1 VTEKEWL
8 ECADPTPMLEFFG
21 GKAVERKLQLFVCA
35 ACRRHWPLL
44 EDECLRNAV
53 ESSERY
59 ADGTVDQAELARV
72 AAAAWPI
79 VRPLPKHAPGYHV
92 AWAAAWSTAPANR
105 YFAENASAY
114 LLDDT
119 GGIIKYLLKALGIV
133 AARQHRL
140 SQAGLLCD
148 IFGNP
153 FRPITVERTW
163 LTPNVVAVAQTI
175 YEERRFQDMPI
186 LADALEEPGCTN
198 ADILNHCRG
207 PGPHVRGCWV
217 VDLILGKQ

>member
-1 VTEKEWL
+1 MTEQEWL
-8 ECADPTPMLEFFG
+8 ECADPKPMLEFLR

-44 EDECLRNAV
+44 EDDRLRNAV

-59 ADGTVDQAELARV
+59 ADDTVGHAEFAGV
-72 AAAAWPI
+72 AAAVWPI
-79 VRPLPKHAPGYHV
+79 VRPLPKHAAGYHV

-114 LLDDT
+114 LLGDT
-119 GGIIKYLLKALGIV
+119 GGMVRYLLKALGIV
-133 AARQHRL
+133 AARQDRL

-153 FRPITVERTW
+153 FRLITVERTW
-163 LTPNVVAVAQTI
+163 LTPNVVAVAQSI
-175 YEERRFQDMPI
+175 YDERAFERMLN
-186 LADALEEPGCTN
+186 LADALEEAGCTH
-198 ADILNHCRG
+198 ADILAHCRG

-217 VDLILGKQ
+217 VDLLLGKE